1 MTQEQKRIKL
11 FQLNSSNR
19 KIRSKMVRSLNLIRD
34 GEYEKA
40 ERILNETR
48 REFQAIINEKVD
60 LVCREAEEFESGL
73 GFTEVFHDSI
83 KQASRL
89 AQRNCRAV
97 KFHVYN

>member
-11 FQLNSSNR
+11 FQLNSSNH
-19 KIRSKMVRSLNLIRD
+19 KLRSKMVRSLNLIRE

-40 ERILNETR
+40 DHLLNETR
-48 REFQAIINEKVD
+48 REFQEIRREKAD
-60 LVCREAEEFESGL
+60 LVCKEADEFESSL

-89 AQRNCRAV
+89 AQRNCQAV